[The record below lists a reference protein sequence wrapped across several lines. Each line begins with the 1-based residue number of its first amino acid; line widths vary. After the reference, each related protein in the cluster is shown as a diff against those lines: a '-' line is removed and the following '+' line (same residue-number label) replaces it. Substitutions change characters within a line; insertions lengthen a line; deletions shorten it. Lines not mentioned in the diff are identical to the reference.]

1 LPITTV
7 EVIEG
12 GQKGQRVALATKLA
26 VDKFFSLGVT
36 KIQNECNNVARRYS
50 ALWNAKSSELMS
62 EYHFQITYTQGR
74 SEIQPDFVLFEP
86 STIRI
91 NVFNS
96 CCPSNPSIAATVVH
110 SRDNPMNPTITI
122 YLDALEI
129 SDSAINWIGF
139 SASFESII
147 YHELLHACG
156 DSPVLRNE
164 VHDGVIRHTL
174 VCSEAINNL
183 CS

>member
-1 LPITTV
+1 
-7 EVIEG
+7 
-12 GQKGQRVALATKLA
+12 
-26 VDKFFSLGVT
+26 
-36 KIQNECNNVARRYS
+36 
-50 ALWNAKSSELMS
+50 
-62 EYHFQITYTQGR
+62 
-74 SEIQPDFVLFEP
+74 
-86 STIRI
+86 
-91 NVFNS
+91 
-96 CCPSNPSIAATVVH
+96 
-110 SRDNPMNPTITI
+110 MNPTITI

-139 SASFESII
+139 STSFESII

-183 CS
+183 WN